1 MKRSRT
7 LVAGLACALGCA
19 ACVGMFL
26 MQVGDQAEAARAE
39 ALSRYGGDQLEV
51 CVARR
56 DIAPGETID
65 EGAVGM
71 GLWVADL
78 LPDGVITT
86 RAEAVGRQAS
96 AAILKGEALTVRR
109 IGAGEALSLDIP
121 EGLAAVSVPARE
133 VQAVGGALQ
142 AGMRADVYATGASST
157 ELLVPR
163 ALVVATSTDISGALA
178 SGAIEWVTLA
188 VAPSAVQE
196 LVAAAQNL
204 EIYFVLPTEPK
215 TSAAEAEAERRAG

>member
-1 MKRSRT
+1 MKRSRS
-7 LVAGLACALGCA
+7 LALGVACAVGCA
-19 ACVGMFL
+19 ACVGVFL
-26 MQVGDQAEAARAE
+26 MQVSDRAEAARAE
-39 ALSRYGGDQLEV
+39 ALARYGGDQLEV

-56 DIAPGETID
+56 DIAPGEVID

-78 LPDGVITT
+78 LPDGVVTL
-86 RAEAVGRQAS
+86 RAEVVGKQAS

-109 IGAGEALSLDIP
+109 IGSDTTRALDIP

-142 AGMRADVYATGASST
+142 PGMRADVYATGASAT

-163 ALVVATSTDISGALA
+163 ALVVATSCDTSGALA
-178 SGAIEWVTLA
+178 SGAVEWVTLA

-204 EIYFVLPTEPK
+204 EIYFVLPVD
-215 TSAAEAEAERRAG
+215 AGAAARAEA

>member
-1 MKRSRT
+1 MKRSRS
-7 LVAGLACALGCA
+7 LAVGIACAAGCA
-19 ACVGMFL
+19 ICMGAFL
-26 MQVGDQAEAARAE
+26 VQVSDRAEAARAE
-39 ALSRYGGDQLEV
+39 ALARYGGDQLEV

-65 EGAVGM
+65 EGAVAM

-78 LPDGVITT
+78 LPDGVVTV
-86 RAEAVGRQAS
+86 REEAVGKQAS

-109 IGAGEALSLDIP
+109 IGAGQALTLDIP

-142 AGMRADVYATGASST
+142 AGMRADVYATGASAT
-157 ELLVPR
+157 ELIVPR
-163 ALVVATSTDISGALA
+163 ALVVATSTDTSGALA
-178 SGAIEWVTLA
+178 SGAVEWVTLA
-188 VAPSAVQE
+188 VAPAAVQE

-204 EIYFVLPTEPK
+204 EIYFVLPTDAKAP
-215 TSAAEAEAERRAG
+215 ARAEA